1 MEIDYKAIGQRIK
14 DSTNQERHNTG
25 SRRRP
30 YRYYPS
36 PHEQRGNRENESQ
49 PADTD

>member
-14 DSTNQERHNTG
+14 IARIKKGITQEAVADL
-25 SRRRP
+25 

-36 PHEQRGNRENESQ
+36 P
-49 PADTD
+49 T